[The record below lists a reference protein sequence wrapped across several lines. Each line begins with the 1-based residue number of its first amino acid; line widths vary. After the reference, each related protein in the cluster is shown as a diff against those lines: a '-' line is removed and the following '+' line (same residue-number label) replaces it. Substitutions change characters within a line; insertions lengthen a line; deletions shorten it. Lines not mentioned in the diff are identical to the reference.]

1 MICRKQGL
9 VMPDIPLS
17 SNNPLHSVGLHTL
30 IRTLARYCTGGGGVL
45 FNPAHLSG
53 NISSILDYVSQ
64 NEVW

>member
-1 MICRKQGL
+1 MIYRKQGL

-30 IRTLARYCTGGGGVL
+30 IRTLARYCIGGGSVL